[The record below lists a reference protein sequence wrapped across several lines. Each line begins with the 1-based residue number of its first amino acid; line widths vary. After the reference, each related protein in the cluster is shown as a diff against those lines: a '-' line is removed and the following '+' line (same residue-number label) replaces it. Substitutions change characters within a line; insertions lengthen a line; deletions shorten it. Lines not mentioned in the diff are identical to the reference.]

1 MEVQTHQNFS
11 NHIERCVRDLPGFQ
25 ISVSQCDKKFFM
37 KAINNATGTQYG
49 PQLIFPG
56 ISSSVVLEYLEKEM
70 SISEVTD
77 HNIKVQT
84 RLLDDPIELIVQ
96 ETTPLEKEHHLFKV
110 KIQELENQVKN
121 WKDKTI
127 AQEGELN
134 QLRPLQAEVQTL
146 KSQVGKIFYL
156 KTSVD
161 DWKVY
166 NTYGIMVKVDFSH
179 LNLRKNP
186 HVQVSLNGSSSHWDT
201 AGSNSVYALTPQS
214 FQIYVKLTVGGE
226 LSPEFAKK
234 CGWYLSY
241 VVHSLDD

>member
-1 MEVQTHQNFS
+1 MEAKTKPNFS
-11 NHIERCVRDLPGFQ
+11 NHIECCVRDLPGFQ

-56 ISSSVVLEYLEKEM
+56 ISSSVVLEYIEKEIN
-70 SISEVTD
+70 ISEVTD

-84 RLLDDPIELIVQ
+84 CLLDDPVELIVQ
-96 ETTPLEKEHHLFKV
+96 ETTPLEKEHHLLKV
-110 KIQELENQVKN
+110 KIQELDNQVKDL
-121 WKDKTI
+121 KDKTI

-134 QLRPLQAEVQTL
+134 QLRPLQAEIQTL

-156 KTSVD
+156 RTTVD

-166 NTYGIMVKVDFSH
+166 SSNGIMVKVDFSH
-179 LNLRKNP
+179 LNLRKKP
-186 HVQVSLNGSSSHWDT
+186 HVQVSLNGEGCHWET
-201 AGSNSVYALTPQS
+201 SGSNSVYALTPQS
-214 FQIYVKLTVGGE
+214 FQIYVRYTSGGE
-226 LSPEFAKK
+226 LNPEIAKK
-234 CGWYLSY
+234 WGWYLSY